1 MTVRTQRTPTSK
13 ADAHSDS
20 SMASAFSMAADNIIA
35 LSTPAMRVMR

>member
-1 MTVRTQRTPTSK
+1 MTVRTQRTSME
-13 ADAHSDS
+13 DAQFDS